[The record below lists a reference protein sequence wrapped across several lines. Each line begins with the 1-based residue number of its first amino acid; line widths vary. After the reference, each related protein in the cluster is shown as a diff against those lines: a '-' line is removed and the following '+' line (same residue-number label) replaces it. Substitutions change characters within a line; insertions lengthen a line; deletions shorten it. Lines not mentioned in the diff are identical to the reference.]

1 MIHQRKRG
9 YVFMKRNIR
18 KIIDSGKVNQRY
30 DISLPET
37 EYLINDM
44 CEKLRYNK
52 QSKWALYELV
62 HNSFIYGYML
72 GMRAAKHQ
80 KNKGTNKH

>member
-1 MIHQRKRG
+1 
-9 YVFMKRNIR
+9 MKRNIR
-18 KIIDSGKVNQRY
+18 KIIDSGKVNERY
-30 DISLPET
+30 EISLSET

-62 HNSFIYGYML
+62 HDSFIYGYML
-72 GMRAAKHQ
+72 GMRAASHQ
-80 KNKGTNKH
+80 KSKGTNKH